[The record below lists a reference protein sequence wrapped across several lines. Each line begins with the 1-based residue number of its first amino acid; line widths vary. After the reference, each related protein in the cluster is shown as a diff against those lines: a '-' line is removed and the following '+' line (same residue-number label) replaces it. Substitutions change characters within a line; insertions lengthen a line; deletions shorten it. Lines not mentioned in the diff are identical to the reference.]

1 MSRFLFS
8 PYRASFCCN
17 WEPPICQVT
26 TPVAVLGI
34 SPQQYQEAPRCRHG
48 HPHQRTYHAIVHQ
61 VRGSS
66 QLERQGNPGIERV
79 EFMNLLLYWVLYEN
93 ELVWVFD
100 HGMEYW
106 VGLLLILEAPLGVSV
121 LLTVQ
126 GFSCINDASTVTV
139 SLNPKKQN
147 PKEEWS
153 IKTWEHLPTKF
164 NPSAKKTEETKKKTA
179 THLQLLGSHFHLLR
193 VDSWINHLEHRW
205 SSLSTWL
212 EIRPWGSNHPGTT
225 TQLTMLGDIDEDG
238 MLVPQNPQLL
248 LSASRSCCPFW
259 AFGGG

>member
-164 NPSAKKTEETKKKTA
+164 NPSAKKTEETKKKQQHTFNFWA
-179 THLQLLGSHFHLLR
+179 HISIFSGLIAGS
-193 VDSWINHLEHRW
+193 ITW
-205 SSLSTWL
+205 SIGDHHSLHGWKFVPEVL
-212 EIRPWGSNHPGTT
+212 T
-225 TQLTMLGDIDEDG
+225 TQAPPRNSPCLGI
-238 MLVPQNPQLL
+238 
-248 LSASRSCCPFW
+248 
-259 AFGGG
+259 